1 MLDHARLLAT
11 VAGSLILSSAAIA
24 QPAAEGGRKLT
35 ATLTGAAEVPAGDP
49 DGSGTAKFTVNP
61 GQGRI
66 CYTVMVSGIAMPTA
80 AHIHIGAAGTAPPN
94 NVVVPLEAPADGDA
108 EACADVSRELALA
121 ILKDPS
127 NYYINVHNADY
138 PTGALRGQLMH

>member
-1 MLDHARLLAT
+1 MLDHARVLAT

-24 QPAAEGGRKLT
+24 QPAAEGGRKLM

-49 DGSGTAKFTVNP
+49 DGSGMATFTVNP
-61 GQGRI
+61 GQRRI
-66 CYTVMVSGIAMPTA
+66 CYTVMVSGIATPTA

-94 NVVVPLEAPADGDA
+94 NIVVPLEAPADGDA
-108 EACADVSRELALA
+108 DACADVSRELALA

-138 PTGALRGQLMH
+138 PTGALRGQLMP